1 MIREII
7 NFTNDLIED
16 YPEVVQLKLT
26 PQEGLY
32 VFIDINENGVW
43 TNEPLT
49 KGIDYDYYDGK
60 NQDIKLWND
69 CIRYQEASNYITMN
83 KVKAF
88 DSKQKIHSCSPFAI
102 AYNFNFS
109 AADKESFGLK
119 KNKRDTEEEKQEQER
134 LIREKR
140 MEVVKGRL
148 GEYKKNAISI
158 YKLNT
163 AKDQDLFT
171 ENSNEPFRYTKQL
184 ESFYEQITTILGKV
198 AELPEYQ
205 FLTEKDY
212 LKIFLRSIPVEEQ
225 EQMHNKYIEE
235 NLLNGDEIAG
245 NGILG
250 FLTSYNSKKMFTS
263 HKTSSLLKGV
273 SYRFSKADALTL
285 NVFEKMR
292 KSKCFPNPLP
302 IVVDKKEINNRI
314 IKIYNEDS
322 EPLHYR
328 DLFKR
333 LFDKTNDKSLS
344 NYYLLNYRNT
354 KDGRMALNDFDFVPL
369 FRYRFDSTIII
380 KNVTDA
386 GYKKGDVFEKDK
398 DERID
403 NVFDF
408 ERIVVRHLFNNAL
421 VKIKEN
427 NYITKYF
434 EEIKPEYIPGGD
446 MMWQLILKYRKA
458 FYNYIYK
465 SKSNAIT
472 AAMFDDMMFYSILS
486 NIQHDEI
493 KTRCEYNNIVKTKI
507 NIWFSI
513 YYLFNNIKEKE
524 TIMASNVTDLLTK
537 MKTVAKGDS
546 VIETP
551 AEFAFGAGQLASYL
565 IDRSVASN
573 KTYAMLEPYLQKS
586 KSGQLQDAIA
596 QTIAV
601 YKHDIS
607 VYKGNFEM
615 LSAQVLTYEEDVDM
629 KPLLKYF
636 LAGCFSQCTIYTKK
650 EDTNN
655 NN

>member
-1 MIREII
+1 M
-7 NFTNDLIED
+7 
-16 YPEVVQLKLT
+16 
-26 PQEGLY
+26 
-32 VFIDINENGVW
+32 
-43 TNEPLT
+43 
-49 KGIDYDYYDGK
+49 
-60 NQDIKLWND
+60 
-69 CIRYQEASNYITMN
+69 
-83 KVKAF
+83 
-88 DSKQKIHSCSPFAI
+88 
-102 AYNFNFS
+102 
-109 AADKESFGLK
+109 
-119 KNKRDTEEEKQEQER
+119 
-134 LIREKR
+134 
-140 MEVVKGRL
+140 GRL

-163 AKDQDLFT
+163 AKGQDLFS

-212 LKIFLRSIPVEEQ
+212 LKIFLRSIPVEDQ

-235 NLLNGDEIAG
+235 SLLNGEEIAG

-250 FLTSYNSKKMFTS
+250 FLTSYSSKKMFTS

-285 NVFEKMR
+285 NVFEKMWKR
-292 KSKCFPNPLP
+292 KCFPNPLP
-302 IVVDKKEINNRI
+302 VVVDKKEINNRI
-314 IKIYNEDS
+314 IKIYNEDL

-333 LFDKTNDKSLS
+333 FFDKTNEKSLS

-354 KDGRMALNDFDFVPL
+354 KDGMVLNDFDFVPL

-408 ERIVVRHLFNNAL
+408 ERIVVRYLFNNAL

-446 MMWQLILKYRKA
+446 MMWQLILKYQKA
-458 FYNYIYK
+458 FYDYIYK

-546 VIETP
+546 DIETP

-615 LSAQVLTYEEDVDM
+615 LSAQVLTYEENVDM

>member
-43 TNEPLT
+43 TNEHLT
-49 KGIDYDYYDGK
+49 KGVDYDYYDGK
-60 NQDIKLWND
+60 NKDIALWND
-69 CIRYQEASNYITMN
+69 CIRYQEATNYITMN

-119 KNKRDTEEEKQEQER
+119 KNKRKTEEEKQEQER

-140 MEVVKGRL
+140 LEVVKGRL

-212 LKIFLRSIPVEEQ
+212 LKIFLRSIPVEDQ

-285 NVFEKMR
+285 NAFEKMWKR
-292 KSKCFPNPLP
+292 KCFPNPLP

-333 LFDKTNDKSLS
+333 LFDKTNEKSLS

-354 KDGRMALNDFDFVPL
+354 KDGMVLNDFDFVPL

-398 DERID
+398 NERID

-458 FYNYIYK
+458 FYDYIYK

-472 AAMFDDMMFYSILS
+472 AAMFDDMMFCSILS

-546 VIETP
+546 DIETP

-607 VYKGNFEM
+607 IYKGNFEM
-615 LSAQVLTYEEDVDM
+615 LSAQVLTYEENVDM

>member
-333 LFDKTNDKSLS
+333 LFDKTNEKSLS

-458 FYNYIYK
+458 FYDYIYK

-546 VIETP
+546 DIETP

-607 VYKGNFEM
+607 IYKGNFEM
-615 LSAQVLTYEEDVDM
+615 LSAQVLTYEENVDM

>member
-32 VFIDINENGVW
+32 IFIDINENGVW

-49 KGIDYDYYDGK
+49 KGVDYDYYDGK

-140 MEVVKGRL
+140 LEVVKGRL

-250 FLTSYNSKKMFTS
+250 FLTSYSSKKMFTS

-285 NVFEKMR
+285 NTFEKMWKR
-292 KSKCFPNPLP
+292 KCFPNPLP
-302 IVVDKKEINNRI
+302 IVVDKREINNRI

-333 LFDKTNDKSLS
+333 LFDKTNERSLS

-354 KDGRMALNDFDFVPL
+354 KDGMVLNDFDFVPL

-380 KNVTDA
+380 RNVMDA

-421 VKIKEN
+421 VKNKEN

-458 FYNYIYK
+458 FYDYIYK

-472 AAMFDDMMFYSILS
+472 AAMFDDMMFCSILS

-546 VIETP
+546 DIETP
-551 AEFAFGAGQLASYL
+551 SEFAFGAGQLASYL